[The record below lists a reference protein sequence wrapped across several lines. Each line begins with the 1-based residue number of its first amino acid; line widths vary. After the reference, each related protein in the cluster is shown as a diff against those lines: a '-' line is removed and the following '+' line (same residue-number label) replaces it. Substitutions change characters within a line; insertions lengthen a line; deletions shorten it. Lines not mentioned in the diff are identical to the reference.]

1 MEADLIPV
9 LKGREPTVWELK
21 GWLLSLTGLSLHT
34 KILIKGFFSI
44 KPRSLNVTEQTY
56 LLLHCQGPQLQGQ
69 VVLHVLSHLCGMF
82 AEVEVLSKE
91 S

>member
-1 MEADLIPV
+1 MEADLILV
-9 LKGREPTVWELK
+9 LKGKEPTMWELK

-44 KPRSLNVTEQTY
+44 KPRSLN
-56 LLLHCQGPQLQGQ
+56 LLLHCQGPRLQGQ